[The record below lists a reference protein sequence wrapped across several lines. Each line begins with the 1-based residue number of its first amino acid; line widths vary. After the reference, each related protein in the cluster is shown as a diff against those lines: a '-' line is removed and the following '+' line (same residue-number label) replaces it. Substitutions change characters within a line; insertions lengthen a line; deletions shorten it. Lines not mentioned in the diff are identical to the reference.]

1 MQAKTRAANRYLCP
15 ANARRKV
22 CRERARRPPAKE
34 MRREGGRT
42 MIKLALT
49 TAGREHVGNTTG
61 NITLQPNGMLVLI
74 LRNGESC

>member
-1 MQAKTRAANRYLCP
+1 
-15 ANARRKV
+15 
-22 CRERARRPPAKE
+22 
-34 MRREGGRT
+34 

-74 LRNGESC
+74 LINGESC